1 MTHTNQTEDENEN
14 KDENK
19 SFKDKIINAILDL
32 IELLLLGI

>member
-14 KDENK
+14 KDKNE